1 MTKVRPPRH
10 PTPPPLRLHPHAST
24 PHLPWH
30 RRMRLRDADPR
41 AVHRARVAPAV
52 GRHRRRLSRAL
63 RPQAAERGA
72 ACSPMPTACCP
83 MPTAC
88 CPMPTA
94 CSPMPTA
101 CSPMPTAC
109 SPMPTACSLC
119 LRPAAP
125 CLMACSPA
133 NSSPHPHVCLALTLY
148 LAFTSPRPQVRVA
161 EKTPLQLLH
170 FLERMVGTEPLRVAA
185 AEELKVCLAA
195 EHFVYRWL
203 ALARGGGGGCGEP
216 VLSPCARLVA
226 GGR

>member
-10 PTPPPLRLHPHAST
+10 PTPPPYAST
-24 PHLPWH
+24 PTPPPHTSPGTAECGCAMQTLG
-30 RRMRLRDADPR
+30 RSTVRELLQRLVGIDVDSPERFVLKQQS
-41 AVHRARVAPAV
+41 AVRPAAPCLQLAAPC
-52 GRHRRRLSRAL
+52 LQPAAPCLQPAAPCLQPAAL
-63 RPQAAERGA
+63 CPQPAALCLQPA
-72 ACSPMPTACCP
+72 A
-83 MPTAC
+83 
-88 CPMPTA
+88 
-94 CSPMPTA
+94 
-101 CSPMPTAC
+101 
-109 SPMPTACSLC
+109 LC